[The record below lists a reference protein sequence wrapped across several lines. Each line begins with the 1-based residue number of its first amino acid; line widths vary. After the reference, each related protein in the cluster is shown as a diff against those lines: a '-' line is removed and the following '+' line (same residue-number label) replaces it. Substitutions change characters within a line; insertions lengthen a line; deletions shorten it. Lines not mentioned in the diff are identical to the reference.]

1 MKYAGTLVLCFLI
14 IVVLACSN
22 NETVKSGSS
31 VQLSEVPVSSAAL
44 VETIPAETQL
54 AYIHIAEHSAVFSVG
69 SFEFTLE
76 VASSSLELQR
86 GLMGRTHLTDTEG
99 MLFVFDR
106 EELWA
111 VWMKD
116 TLIDLDAVWIDSS
129 GTVVHVETMP
139 VELGL
144 MDSQLSIY
152 SPTVPCLYVIEL
164 KAGLAARAGI
174 TPGTQVKIH

>member
-76 VASSSLELQR
+76 VASSSFSFAK
-86 GLMGRTHLTDTEG
+86 G
-99 MLFVFDR
+99 
-106 EELWA
+106 
-111 VWMKD
+111 
-116 TLIDLDAVWIDSS
+116 
-129 GTVVHVETMP
+129 
-139 VELGL
+139 
-144 MDSQLSIY
+144 
-152 SPTVPCLYVIEL
+152 
-164 KAGLAARAGI
+164 
-174 TPGTQVKIH
+174 